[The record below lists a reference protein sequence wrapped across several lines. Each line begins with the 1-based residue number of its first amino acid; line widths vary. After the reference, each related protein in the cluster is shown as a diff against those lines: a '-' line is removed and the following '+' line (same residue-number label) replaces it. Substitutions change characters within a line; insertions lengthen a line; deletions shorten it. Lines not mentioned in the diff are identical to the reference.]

1 MKYQYNYLK
10 INNAKEYFDAIDNN
24 FVCLIYPTYLVNKLK
39 DEILSFKDDSL
50 NKQYGYARFLYSNFQ
65 NENELY
71 KAYGII
77 KKLSEINHL
86 PSTYFYGLILMDG
99 KVVKDEIK
107 AIECFKQGYKKNFA
121 LSIFELAKAY
131 YYGRG
136 VKQNINKAIK
146 LLNKASKMNCSQAMT
161 FLASLYIN
169 GNQNI
174 KINYDKALKLLNNS
188 ISLSN
193 PNAYYM
199 LAQMY
204 HKGIGVDIDLDKAF
218 MYYDNAA
225 KDEVVDALLMCGHLL
240 LTNQISE
247 SENLNAN
254 DYYKKAAYLN
264 NAEGMYFYATNL
276 LIGKGCK
283 KNIVEGRKLMQ
294 KAANLGHELAIKITN
309 GKKENENE
317 NKTI

>member
-24 FVCLIYPTYLVNKLK
+24 FVCLIYPTYLVKKLK
-39 DEILSFKDDSL
+39 EEILNFNDDSA
-50 NKQYGYARFLYSNFQ
+50 NKQYGYARFLYTNHE
-65 NENELY
+65 NKNELH

-77 KKLSEINHL
+77 KKLNEINHI

-99 KVVKDEIK
+99 KVIKDETK

-121 LSIFELAKAY
+121 LSIYELAKAY
-131 YYGRG
+131 YYGHG

-146 LLNKASKMNCSQAMT
+146 LLNKASKRNCPQAMT
-161 FLASLYIN
+161 FLASLYVN
-169 GNQNI
+169 GNNI
-174 KINYDKALKLLNNS
+174 RKDYKKAIKLLNKS
-188 ISLSN
+188 ISLSD

-204 HKGIGVDIDLDKAF
+204 HKGIGVEVDLNKAF

-225 KDEVVDALLMCGHLL
+225 NDEIVDALLMCGHLIL
-240 LTNQISE
+240 SNQISGK
-247 SENLNAN
+247 ENLNAT

-276 LIGKGCK
+276 LIDKGCNK
-283 KNIVEGRKLMQ
+283 DVVEGRKLME
-294 KAANLGHELAIKITN
+294 KAANLGHELAIKIIN